1 MSRGTAV
8 ARLVLA
14 TVLAVAA
21 SVVGVGAP
29 AGAQTGAQSGAP
41 SLTLAGQ
48 SPWTAP
54 GGLFLLRLQA
64 TNVTPGSEVAL
75 TVHDALQSRTAFDGS
90 VSGGSLPP
98 TRELTKVAFDT
109 LPTDPATGD
118 RLLLL
123 PTSGFLTSGLSGG
136 GVYPLEV
143 DLRSAADES
152 VARFVT
158 HVVVPDLA
166 ADGTLAVGR
175 PLHVAWVWPLRADP
189 AYVSGEI
196 PINPTTLAD
205 LAPTGR
211 LGRQAQQLAA
221 NTDVPLTLAP
231 SPETLDAWSTLGAK
245 DPGLASGAALLQ
257 LAASRNQVLAGP
269 FVPLDLPSV
278 LGAGLSGV
286 VNPEL
291 ARGISSL
298 ENFFDTHIDPS
309 TALPGPLDA
318 ASLGLLQNASARQL
332 VVQDDALTPVDDK
345 YTPAH
350 PYKMQA
356 VAGDDS
362 SAITVVATDPGLE
375 KFLSGDDPPAL
386 RAAHLLAGLALV
398 AGEQPSI
405 PRGIAIA
412 NPDRWEPDT
421 AFVTTVLAGLRSN
434 PLVEPDTVSGLLA
447 AVPSATVDGAAD
459 GAPVYRQ
466 LASYAAPA
474 TPVDLTQYQQ
484 GVSSRDAV
492 SNLVGAND
500 PRTIGADRALATSVS
515 ADWQNRDGRKRAR
528 AALTGIGA
536 SVDGFLR
543 QIKVQPQSTIT
554 ITSSKAAIPI
564 GFQNTSD
571 QDVTVHLKLESDRLL
586 FPDGAER
593 DILLPAKRSTT
604 VRVAVETR
612 GSGTSPVQ
620 MTVTTADGLP
630 IPNGVTT
637 IKVRSSFVSGVG
649 IFLTVGA
656 IAFLAIWWGWDI
668 RRRRKRK
675 GEVPAAPRPIT
686 TTAGQPA

>member
-8 ARLVLA
+8 AGLALA
-14 TVLAVAA
+14 TVLALAA
-21 SVVGVGAP
+21 TVVGAGAP
-29 AGAQTGAQSGAP
+29 TGAQTGATSF
-41 SLTLAGQ
+41 TLAGQ

-54 GGLFLLRLQA
+54 GGRFLVRLQA

-75 TVHDALQSRTAFDGS
+75 TVHDALQSRTAFDES
-90 VSGGSLPP
+90 VSGGSLPA

-123 PTSGFLTSGLSGG
+123 PTAGLSAG

-152 VARFVT
+152 VKRFVT
-158 HVVVPDLA
+158 HVVVPVLD
-166 ADGTLAVGR
+166 ADGALAEGQ

-205 LAPTGR
+205 LEPTGR

-221 NTDVPLTLAP
+221 NADVPLTLAP

-245 DPGLASGAALLQ
+245 DPGVASGAALLQ
-257 LAASRNQVLAGP
+257 LAAPRNQVLAGP

-291 ARGISSL
+291 ARGIRSL
-298 ENFFDTHIDPS
+298 ESFFGTHIDPS
-309 TALPGPLDA
+309 TALPGPLDS
-318 ASLGLLQNASARQL
+318 ASLRLLQNASARQL
-332 VVQDDALTPVDDK
+332 VVEGDALTPAGEK

-350 PYKMQA
+350 PYKIEA
-356 VAGDDS
+356 VVGDDS
-362 SAITVVATDPGLE
+362 SAVTVVATDPGLE
-375 KFLSGDDPPAL
+375 KFLTGDDPPAL

-405 PRGIAIA
+405 ARGIAIA
-412 NPDRWEPDT
+412 NPDRWDADHT
-421 AFVTTVLAGLRSN
+421 FVTAVFAGLHSN
-434 PLVEPDTVSGLLA
+434 PLLDPDTVSQLLA
-447 AVPSATVDGAAD
+447 TVPTATVDGVAD

-466 LASYAAPA
+466 LAPYTAPA
-474 TPVDLTQYQQ
+474 TPVNLEQYQHGQ
-484 GVSSRDAV
+484 DARDAV
-492 SNLVGAND
+492 ARLVGANN
-500 PRTIGADRALATSVS
+500 PSTIGADRALATSVS
-515 ADWQNRDGRKRAR
+515 ADWQNPDGRKRAR
-528 AALTGIGA
+528 AFLTGIRA
-536 SVDGFLR
+536 SVDGFLG
-543 QIKVQPQSTIT
+543 QIKVQPRGTIT
-554 ITSSKAAIPI
+554 ITSSKAEIPI
-564 GFQNTSD
+564 GFKNTSN

-593 DILLPAKRSTT
+593 DIPLPANRSTT

-612 GSGTSPVQ
+612 GSGTSPVL
-620 MTVTTADGLP
+620 MTVTTADGLK